1 MENLAKLN
9 HPAASG
15 DQTRQPQLVAI
26 ASGKGG
32 VGKTMSCLGMAWYLA
47 KIGYRVA
54 AVDMDFGVGNLHL
67 SAGLGRV
74 HNSLDDFMRGNRHD
88 LNDLLIPLEDNTRL
102 SILPAGGRSSS
113 ATRLDE
119 HKKSALLTAL
129 RNLDADVVFLDI
141 GAGSSQSNIDLF
153 LSANHRIAVATA
165 DLSAMTALISFL
177 KKTQIHHIIKYACAV
192 HPELQKLAI
201 HEFTRVS
208 ELFMAISNYIDDS
221 GTRDIIQDALKDFQ
235 PAIILNRVEENDLA
249 QVHRINKN
257 LERQFGGSAKT
268 LGTIPEDNMVT
279 QCRRRGQ
286 NFILRAPE
294 SLAVKSL
301 ALLTDQWQRKYLQ
314 NT

>member
-1 MENLAKLN
+1 VESLAKLN

-74 HNSLDDFMRGNRHD
+74 QSSLDDFIRGSKHD

-102 SILPAGGRSSS
+102 SILPSGGRSSS

-119 HKKSALLTAL
+119 NKKSALLTAL

-141 GAGSSQSNIDLF
+141 GAGSSQNNIDFF
-153 LSANHRIAVATA
+153 LSADHGIAVATT

-192 HPELQKLAI
+192 HPELQKLAT

-208 ELFMAISNYIDDS
+208 ELFMAISNYINDS
-221 GTRDIIQDALKDFQ
+221 GTRDIIQDALKGFQ
-235 PAIILNRVEENDLA
+235 PAVILNRVEDNDLV
-249 QVHRINKN
+249 QVQRINKN
-257 LERQFGGSAKT
+257 LKRQLRDSTVT
-268 LGTIPEDNMVT
+268 LGTIPEDNMIT

-286 NFILRAPE
+286 NFILRGPE
-294 SLAVKSL
+294 SHAVKSL
-301 ALLTDQWQRKYLQ
+301 AVITDQWQKKYLQ
-314 NT
+314 NA

>member
-9 HPAASG
+9 HPTTPG

-32 VGKTMSCLGMAWYLA
+32 VGKTMSCLGMAWCLA
-47 KIGYRVA
+47 KIGYRVV
-54 AVDMDFGVGNLHL
+54 AVDLDFGVGNLHL

-74 HNSLDDFMRGNRHD
+74 QNSLDDFIRGGKHD
-88 LNDLLIPLEDNTRL
+88 LNDLLIPLEDNTKL

-119 HKKSALLTAL
+119 HKKSSLLTEL

-141 GAGSSQSNIDLF
+141 GAGSSQNNIDFF
-153 LSANHRIAVATA
+153 LAADHGIAVATT

-177 KKTQIHHIIKYACAV
+177 KKTQIHHIIKHACAI
-192 HPELQKLAI
+192 HTKLQILATY
-201 HEFTRVS
+201 EFNSVS
-208 ELFMAISNYIDDS
+208 ELFVAISNYIDDS
-221 GTRDIIQDALKDFQ
+221 ESRDIIQAALKGFQ
-235 PAIILNRVEENDLA
+235 PAIILNRVGENDLA
-249 QVHRINKN
+249 QVHRINRN
-257 LERQFGGSAKT
+257 LKRQLKGSAKS
-268 LGTIPEDNMVT
+268 LGTIPEDNMIT

-294 SLAVKSL
+294 SRAVKSL
-301 ALLTDQWQRKYLQ
+301 ASLTDQWQRKYLQ